1 MSSSKGIAILGA
13 GLFAKEAHLPALA
26 ALGDA
31 APTLKAVYS
40 RSERSSQDLSN
51 SATATLQLTTPP
63 AVYHDGDASANLD
76 ALLAR
81 SDIDAVIVVLPITMQ
96 PAIVLQALAAGKHVL
111 SEKPVAP
118 DVARGLDL
126 IKTYKELYEPKGLI
140 WRVAEN
146 FEAEPGFRKV
156 GEIIRAGKIGDV
168 IFFKTVVVNYI
179 DKESKWYKTPW
190 RTIPDYQGG
199 FLLDGGVH
207 TVAALRVMLPQ
218 AFTHLSGF
226 ASLNKDYLKPHDT
239 IHSVVKAGDHFHGIS
254 EMTFASPTKS
264 RPQAENFVITG
275 NDGWLSVNQVNI
287 PGSDK
292 PVIRIVVKSVV
303 KAEGK
308 PDEEAEEIIDVP
320 SQGVV
325 AEQTSFFNALSGKDD
340 GLNLGDPSAAL
351 ADVAFIQAALNSN
364 GKLVDLTKLLQGSSE

>member
-1 MSSSKGIAILGA
+1 MSSIKGIAILGA

-31 APTLKAVYS
+31 APPLKAVYS
-40 RSERSSQDLSN
+40 RSQQSSQSLADAAIASLKL
-51 SATATLQLTTPP
+51 ATPP
-63 AVYHDGDASANLD
+63 SVYYDGDASSNLD

-81 SDIDAVIVVLPITMQ
+81 SDIAA

-118 DVARGLDL
+118 DVAQGLDL
-126 IKTYKELYEPKGLI
+126 IKTYKELYQPKGLI

-146 FEAEPGFRKV
+146 YEAESGYRKV
-156 GEIIRAGKIGDV
+156 GEIIRSGKIGDV
-168 IFFKTVVVNYI
+168 IFFKSVVVNYI

-207 TVAALRVMLPQ
+207 TVAVLRVMLPH

-239 IHSVVKAGDHFHGIS
+239 IHTVVKAGDHFHGIS
-254 EMTFASPTKS
+254 EMTFACPTKS
-264 RPQAENFVITG
+264 RPNADAFVITG
-275 NDGWLSVNQVNI
+275 NDGWVSVNNVNI

-292 PVIRIVVKSVV
+292 PIIRIVVKSVV
-303 KAEGK
+303 KVEGQ
-308 PDEEAEEIIDVP
+308 PEQEAEETIDVP
-320 SQGVV
+320 SQGVL
-325 AEQTSFFNALSGKDD
+325 AEQQSFFDALEGKDD
-340 GLNLGDPSAAL
+340 GLNLGDPFAAL

-364 GKLVDLTKLLQGSSE
+364 GKLVDLTKLLEGKTE